1 MTWELTQDDRVN
13 GRFTLQSRVGNGGFA
28 TVWKAR
34 DETTGSPVALK
45 FPDDSSHQR
54 SVVRKRFE
62 QENRIL
68 SELASSVMPSCIG
81 HLIDSNTTHGR
92 QYLALE
98 YIAGG
103 DLSDQNGAGSD
114 EYTPLS
120 DSDLPFAIAQMVAFL
135 HRNNFLHL
143 DIKPGNIRYR
153 EDRTVA
159 LIDFN
164 TSIRQ
169 ATGGSTLFYPDPYTP
184 PELAPTD
191 LRDAATGPWSDV
203 YSAGKA
209 IHYLLTG
216 ATYDLDETPSAGVQP
231 HSDGADCSQA
241 VSSVIQDATKRDP
254 SARPT
259 DGDEFLGQLRTAAG
273 RAEPTAHL
281 VESQHDITVEI
292 GPDTSVGRPL
302 RHEPTP
308 DIKLLDSQQHISEQ
322 QFQIDWDGSRWVLCD
337 TSLNGT
343 YINDGSGWTWIL
355 SEDGYHQQQSAGRI
369 DNTANRPHEGA
380 VLTDGTTISP
390 VDPEYSFQLV
400 FATDE

>member
-1 MTWELTQDDRVN
+1 MTWELTQGDRVN
-13 GRFTLQSRVGNGGFA
+13 GRFTLQSRIGNGGFA

-34 DETTGSPVALK
+34 DETTGSAVALK
-45 FPDDSSHQR
+45 LPDDSSHER
-54 SVVRKRFE
+54 SVVRTRFE
-62 QENRIL
+62 QESRIL
-68 SELASSVMPSCIG
+68 SELASSVTPSCIG
-81 HLIDSNTTHGR
+81 HLIDSNTARGR
-92 QYLALE
+92 QYLAIE
-98 YIAGG
+98 YIPGG
-103 DLSDQNGAGSD
+103 DLTDQNGAGSD
-114 EYTPLS
+114 GYTGLS
-120 DSDLPFAIAQMVAFL
+120 DSEHPFAIAQMVAFL
-135 HRNNFLHL
+135 HHNDILHL
-143 DIKPGNIRYR
+143 DIKPKNIRYR
-153 EDRTVA
+153 EDGTVA

-169 ATGGSTLFYPDPYTP
+169 ATGDSTLFYADPYTP

-209 IHYLLTG
+209 IHHLLTG
-216 ATYDLDETPSAGVQP
+216 ITYNLDETPSAGVQP

-254 SARPT
+254 SARPA
-259 DGDEFLGQLRTAAG
+259 DGGEFLAQLRTAAG
-273 RAEPTAHL
+273 RAKPTAHL

-292 GPDTSVGRPL
+292 GPDTLVGRPL

-322 QFQIDWDGSRWVLCD
+322 QFRVDWDGSRWVLHD

-343 YINDGSGWTWIL
+343 YINDGSEWTWIL
-355 SEDGYHQQQSAGRI
+355 SEDGYHQQLSAGRI
-369 DNTANRPHEGA
+369 DRTADQPHEGA
-380 VLTDGTTISP
+380 VLTDGTTIAP
-390 VDPEYSFQLV
+390 VDPEYGFQLV

>member
-1 MTWELTQDDRVN
+1 MTWDLNQGDRVN
-13 GRFTLQSRVGNGGFA
+13 GRFTLQSQIGKGGFA

-34 DETTGSPVALK
+34 DETTGSTVALK
-45 FPDDSSHQR
+45 LPDDSSHKR
-54 SVVRKRFE
+54 SVVRTRFE
-62 QENRIL
+62 QESRIL
-68 SELASSVMPSCIG
+68 SELASSVTPSCIG
-81 HLIDSNTTHGR
+81 HPIDSNTARGR

-98 YIAGG
+98 YISGG
-103 DLSDQNGAGSD
+103 DLSYQNGTGRGGS
-114 EYTPLS
+114 TTHS
-120 DSDLPFAIAQMVAFL
+120 ASDLPFAIAQMVAFL
-135 HRNNFLHL
+135 HHNDILHL
-143 DIKPGNIRYR
+143 DIKPKNIRYR
-153 EDRTVA
+153 EDGTVA

-169 ATGGSTLFYPDPYTP
+169 ETGDSTLFYADPYTP

-216 ATYDLDETPSAGVQP
+216 TTYDLDETPSGGVQP
-231 HSDGADCSQA
+231 HSDGADCPQG

-259 DGDEFLGQLRTAAG
+259 DGCEFLEQLRTAAD
-273 RAEPTAHL
+273 RSMPTAHL
-281 VESQHDITVEI
+281 VESQHDITVEV

-322 QFQIDWDGSRWVLCD
+322 QFWIDWDGSRWVLYD

-355 SEDGYHQQQSAGRI
+355 SEDGYHQQLSAGRI
-369 DNTANRPHEGA
+369 DRTAAQPHEGA
-380 VLTDGTTISP
+380 VLTDGTTIAP
-390 VDPEYSFQLV
+390 VDPGYGFQLV